1 LLQFILKVKAQKWKS
16 REEVAVAAFSRHKC
30 AYYARIKMRF
40 LKQNMLN
47 LTRSQLRRYSVA
59 VITVVIALLLT
70 RLIWWLIKPTLYPL
84 FLAAV
89 IVSSWYGGIGPG
101 LLATALAALASA
113 YFFTPPIYSLAVN
126 RAEFIWLFQFVLVAL
141 LINYLNARLRS
152 TQRRA
157 ELNALEAQRNY
168 ERLRQIQ
175 ESLRQSEERYRLLVE
190 GVTDYAIFMLDTS
203 GHIISWNIGAERILG
218 YQEAEVI
225 GQPFSRIFTPEA
237 IQSGRPEQVLR
248 QAVAEGFSRE
258 NRWHVRKDGTH
269 LWSHCVVTALQ
280 DGSLR
285 GFAKI
290 MQDITQRK
298 QAEEEREQLLAR
310 EQAARA
316 EAEAANRSK
325 DEFLAILSHE
335 LRTPM
340 TAIIGWTGMLNA
352 GKLDETRAALAL
364 ETIER
369 NANSQLQLIEDL
381 LDISRIIQG
390 NLSLNFGLVEPIQV
404 ITTAI
409 ETVQPAADSKAIQI
423 SSILDSSARPVWG
436 DSDRLQQVVWNLLSN
451 AIKFT
456 PEGGRV
462 EVRLERSRGR
472 FQTRPHVQIKVS
484 DTGKGIS
491 AAFLPYVFER
501 FRQADSTSQR
511 SYKGLGLGLAIARH
525 LVELHDGTI
534 QAESQGEGQ
543 GATFTLNLPIYEG
556 SRGIAGAAQ
565 GELTYHPSP
574 LAGLRILVVD
584 DEAEI
589 LELLSTILQED
600 GAEVTAVG
608 CVDEALEL
616 LEDLKPDVLVSDIA
630 MPGKDGY
637 VLIRKVK
644 DLEVELGTR
653 IPAIALT
660 AYARVEERRE
670 ALLAGFQ
677 IHLTKPVKPTELIA
691 AVASLAERSETQIL
705 HQTDDP
711 PTN

>member
-1 LLQFILKVKAQKWKS
+1 
-16 REEVAVAAFSRHKC
+16 
-30 AYYARIKMRF
+30 
-40 LKQNMLN
+40 MLN

-113 YFFTPPIYSLAVN
+113 YFFTPPLNSLAVN
-126 RAEFIWLFQFVLVAL
+126 RTEFIWVFQFVLVAL
-141 LINYLNARLRS
+141 LINYLNAMVRS

-168 ERLRQIQ
+168 QRLRQSQ

-237 IQSGRPEQVLR
+237 IQTGLPEQVLR

-258 NRWHVRKDGTH
+258 NRWHVRKDGSH

-298 QAEEEREQLLAR
+298 QAEEEREQLLRR

-352 GKLDETRAALAL
+352 GKLDETKAALAL

-390 NLSLNFGLVEPIQV
+390 NLSLNFGLVEPIEV
-404 ITTAI
+404 ITVAI
-409 ETVQPAADSKAIQI
+409 ETVQLAADTKAIQI
-423 SSILDSSARPVWG
+423 KSILDPSATPVWG
-436 DSDRLQQVVWNLLSN
+436 DSDRLQQVVCNLLSN

-462 EVRLERSRGR
+462 EVRLERGTDG
-472 FQTRPHVQIKVS
+472 FKTRPYVQIKVS

-491 AAFLPYVFER
+491 ADFLPYVFDR

-525 LVELHDGTI
+525 LVELHGGTI

-543 GATFTLNLPIYEG
+543 GATFTLNLPIHEG
-556 SRGIAGAAQ
+556 SRGVAEAAQ

-600 GAEVTAVG
+600 GAEVIAVG
-608 CVDEALEL
+608 SVDEALKL
-616 LEDLKPDVLVSDIA
+616 LELKPDVLVSDIA

-637 VLIRKVK
+637 VLIRKLK
-644 DLEVELGTR
+644 ELEVELGTI

-691 AVASLAERSETQIL
+691 AVASLAERSKQF
-705 HQTDDP
+705 
-711 PTN
+711 